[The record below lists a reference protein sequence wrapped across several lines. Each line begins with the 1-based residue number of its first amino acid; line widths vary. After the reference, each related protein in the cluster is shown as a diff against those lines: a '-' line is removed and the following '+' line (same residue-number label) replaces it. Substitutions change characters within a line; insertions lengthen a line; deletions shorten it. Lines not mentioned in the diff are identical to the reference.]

1 MTPLA
6 LLCALWQ
13 GAPAWT
19 ALPARVTVGDTVWLV
34 RAVAVPAG
42 WRVRAGKLDA
52 GGDVEPLGDPV
63 VTTTSDSAE
72 IRYPVTSWDAG
83 PHNVA
88 LPAIWRLG
96 PDGRADSLP
105 GGSAAFAL
113 ASVLPPDSGARAAP
127 KGPFAP
133 FRPPHRSALP
143 PLVAALGAG
152 AMLLV
157 LVRLRRR
164 GARRVP
170 EPVAVT
176 PAGEVPDALWLGAG
190 EPKAVAARATHA
202 LRAALARS
210 VAEAPESLPTPEAIA
225 AADGRLPGPEFRD
238 LRDVLTGLDQVAFA
252 AAHGVDVAALATRA
266 RTLAA
271 ALDT

>member
-1 MTPLA
+1 MIPLA
-6 LLCALWQ
+6 VLAALWQ
-13 GAPAWT
+13 GTPAWT
-19 ALPARVTVGDTVWLV
+19 AQPSHATVGDTVWLV
-34 RAVAVPAG
+34 RAVPVPAG
-42 WRVRAGKLDA
+42 WRVRPGKLDA
-52 GGDVEPLGDPV
+52 GGDVEPLGDPLV
-63 VTTTSDSAE
+63 STTADGAE
-72 IRYPVTSWDAG
+72 LRYPVTSWAAG
-83 PHNVA
+83 PHTVD

-105 GGSAAFAL
+105 GGGATFAL

-127 KGPFAP
+127 KAAFAP
-133 FRPPHRSALP
+133 FRPPHRSPVP

-152 AMLLV
+152 AV
-157 LVRLRRR
+157 LVVLLRLRRR
-164 GARRVP
+164 GARRMP
-170 EPVAVT
+170 EAVAT
-176 PAGEVPDALWLGAG
+176 APAGEVPDALWLGAG

-202 LRAALARS
+202 LRAALART

-225 AADGRLPGPEFRD
+225 AADGRLPGAQFRD

-266 RTLAA
+266 RTLAT